1 MTEKQK
7 IITKEWFEEL
17 RDQTISI
24 FLDIENNNSKS
35 IKKNKFSFKKWK
47 RKSSSTQDN
56 GGGTMG
62 IMYGDIFE
70 KVGVNVSTVH
80 GKFNNKFKKKI
91 PGADKTGK
99 FWASGISV
107 VAHMNSPFI
116 PSFHFNTR
124 FIVTENSWFGGG
136 MDMTPTFK
144 NIKNKNILHESLKKM
159 CDQHNKRYY
168 KKFSKECDEYFY
180 LPHRKETRGDGGIFF
195 EHLNTNKFEED
206 FAFTKDTG
214 KSFLDIAPQIIIE
227 NIEKKWTENDKIKQ
241 KIKRGRYAE
250 FNLLYDRG
258 TRFGLETGGNIDAIL
273 MSMPPEA
280 IWK

>member
-1 MTEKQK
+1 VTEKQK

-24 FLDIENNNSKS
+24 FLDIENDNSKS

-80 GKFNNKFKKKI
+80 GKFNNKFKKQI

-144 NIKNKNILHESLKKM
+144 NIKDKNILHKSLKKM

-195 EHLNTNKFEED
+195 DHINTNKFEED

>member
-1 MTEKQK
+1 MIEKQK
-7 IITKEWFEEL
+7 IITQDWFEDL
-17 RDQTISI
+17 RKETIKV
-24 FLDIENNNSKS
+24 FLDIENNNSRS
-35 IKKNKFSFKKWK
+35 SKKNNFNFKKWK
-47 RKSSSTQDN
+47 RKSGNTKDN

-62 IMYGDIFE
+62 ILYGDVFE

-80 GKFNNKFKKKI
+80 GKFSSKFKKQI
-91 PGADKTGK
+91 PGAGKSGK

-124 FIVTENSWFGGG
+124 FIVTESSWFGGG
-136 MDMTPTFK
+136 MDMTPAFK
-144 NIKNKNILHESLKKM
+144 DIKNKNTLHQNLKKM
-159 CDQHNKRYY
+159 CDMHNKKYY

-195 EHLNTNKFEED
+195 DRLNTKRFEND
-206 FAFTKDTG
+206 FAFVKDTG
-214 KSFLDIAPQIIIE
+214 KLFIEIVPKIISR
-227 NIEKKWTENDKIKQ
+227 NIKKKWTKDDKRKQ
-241 KIKRGRYAE
+241 EIKRGRYAE

-258 TRFGLETGGNIDAIL
+258 TKFGLETDGNIDAIL
-273 MSMPPEA
+273 MSMPPKA

>member
-144 NIKNKNILHESLKKM
+144 NLKNKNILHKSLKKM

>member
-1 MTEKQK
+1 MIEKQK
-7 IITKEWFEEL
+7 IITQDWFEDL
-17 RDQTISI
+17 RKETIKV
-24 FLDIENNNSKS
+24 FLDIENNNSRS
-35 IKKNKFSFKKWK
+35 SKKNNFNFKKWK
-47 RKSSSTQDN
+47 RKSGNTKDN

-62 IMYGDIFE
+62 ILYGDVFE

-80 GKFNNKFKKKI
+80 GKFSSKFKKQI
-91 PGADKTGK
+91 PGAGKSGK

-124 FIVTENSWFGGG
+124 FIVTESSWFGGG
-136 MDMTPTFK
+136 MDMTPAFK
-144 NIKNKNILHESLKKM
+144 DIKNKNTLHQDLKKM
-159 CDQHNKRYY
+159 CDMHNKKYY

-195 EHLNTNKFEED
+195 DRLNTKRFEND
-206 FAFTKDTG
+206 FAFVKDTG
-214 KSFLDIAPQIIIE
+214 KLFIEIVPKIISR
-227 NIEKKWTENDKIKQ
+227 NIKKKWTKDDKRKQ
-241 KIKRGRYAE
+241 EIKRGRYAE

-258 TRFGLETGGNIDAIL
+258 TKFGLETDGNIDAIL
-273 MSMPPEA
+273 MSMPPKA

>member
-1 MTEKQK
+1 VTEKQK

-144 NIKNKNILHESLKKM
+144 NIKDKNILHKSLKKM

-195 EHLNTNKFEED
+195 DHINTNKFEED

>member
-1 MTEKQK
+1 VIEKQK

-17 RDQTISI
+17 RNQTISI
-24 FLDIENNNSKS
+24 FLDIENDNSKS

-80 GKFNNKFKKKI
+80 GKFNNKFKKQI

-144 NIKNKNILHESLKKM
+144 NIKDKNILHKSLKKM

-195 EHLNTNKFEED
+195 DHINTNKFEED

-258 TRFGLETGGNIDAIL
+258 TRFGIETGGNIDAIL

>member
-1 MTEKQK
+1 MIEKQK
-7 IITKEWFEEL
+7 IITQDWFEDL
-17 RDQTISI
+17 RKETIKV
-24 FLDIENNNSKS
+24 FLDIENNNSRS
-35 IKKNKFSFKKWK
+35 SKKNNFNFKKWK
-47 RKSSSTQDN
+47 RKSVNTKDN

-62 IMYGDIFE
+62 ILYGDVFE

-80 GKFNNKFKKKI
+80 GKFSSKFKKQI
-91 PGADKTGK
+91 PGAGKSGK

-124 FIVTENSWFGGG
+124 FIVTESSWFGGG
-136 MDMTPTFK
+136 MDMTPAFK
-144 NIKNKNILHESLKKM
+144 DIKNKNTLHQDLKKM
-159 CDQHNKRYY
+159 CDMHNKKYY

-195 EHLNTNKFEED
+195 DRLNTKSFEND
-206 FAFTKDTG
+206 FAFVKDTG
-214 KSFLDIAPQIIIE
+214 KLFIEIVPKIISR
-227 NIEKKWTENDKIKQ
+227 NIKKKWTKDDKRKQ
-241 KIKRGRYAE
+241 EIKRGRYAE

-258 TRFGLETGGNIDAIL
+258 TKFGLETDGNIDAIL
-273 MSMPPEA
+273 MSMPPKA

>member
-144 NIKNKNILHESLKKM
+144 NIKDKNILHKSLKKM

-195 EHLNTNKFEED
+195 DHINTNKFEED

>member
-1 MTEKQK
+1 VTEKQK

-144 NIKNKNILHESLKKM
+144 NLKNKNILHKSLKKM

-206 FAFTKDTG
+206 FAFAKDTG

>member
-1 MTEKQK
+1 MIEKQK
-7 IITKEWFEEL
+7 IITKDWFEDL
-17 RDQTISI
+17 RKEII
-24 FLDIENNNSKS
+24 KVFLDIENNNSRS
-35 IKKNKFSFKKWK
+35 SKKNNFNFKKWK
-47 RKSSSTQDN
+47 RKSGNTKDN

-62 IMYGDIFE
+62 ILYGDVFE

-80 GKFNNKFKKKI
+80 GKFSSKFKKQI
-91 PGADKTGK
+91 PGAGKSGK

-124 FIVTENSWFGGG
+124 FIVTESSWFGGG
-136 MDMTPTFK
+136 MDMTPAFK
-144 NIKNKNILHESLKKM
+144 DIKNKNTLHQNLKKM
-159 CDQHNKRYY
+159 CDMHNKKYY

-195 EHLNTNKFEED
+195 DRLNTKRFEND
-206 FAFTKDTG
+206 FAFVKDTG
-214 KSFLDIAPQIIIE
+214 KSFIEIVPKIILR
-227 NIEKKWTENDKIKQ
+227 NIKKKWTKDDKRKQ
-241 KIKRGRYAE
+241 EIKRGRYAE

-258 TRFGLETGGNIDAIL
+258 TKFGLETDGNIDAIL
-273 MSMPPEA
+273 MSMPPKA

>member
-1 MTEKQK
+1 MIEKQK
-7 IITKEWFEEL
+7 IITKDWFEDL
-17 RDQTISI
+17 RKKTIKV
-24 FLDIENNNSKS
+24 FLDIENNNSRS
-35 IKKNKFSFKKWK
+35 SKKNNFNFKKWK
-47 RKSSSTQDN
+47 RKSGSTKDN

-62 IMYGDIFE
+62 ILYGDVFE

-80 GKFNNKFKKKI
+80 GKFSSKFKKQI
-91 PGADKTGK
+91 PGAGKSGK

-124 FIVTENSWFGGG
+124 FIVTESSWFGGG
-136 MDMTPTFK
+136 MDMTPAFK
-144 NIKNKNILHESLKKM
+144 DIKNKNTLYQNLKKM
-159 CDQHNKRYY
+159 CDMHNKKYY

-195 EHLNTNKFEED
+195 DRLNTKRFEND
-206 FAFTKDTG
+206 FAFVKDTG
-214 KSFLDIAPQIIIE
+214 KSFIEIVPKIISR
-227 NIEKKWTENDKIKQ
+227 NIKKKWTKDDKRKQ
-241 KIKRGRYAE
+241 EIKRGRYAE

-258 TRFGLETGGNIDAIL
+258 TKFGLETDGNIDAIL
-273 MSMPPEA
+273 MSMPPKA

>member
-7 IITKEWFEEL
+7 IIAKEWFEEL

-47 RKSSSTQDN
+47 RKSSGTQDN

-144 NIKNKNILHESLKKM
+144 NIKNKNILHKSLKKM

>member
-91 PGADKTGK
+91 LGADKTGK

-144 NIKNKNILHESLKKM
+144 NLKNKNILHKSLKKM

>member
-1 MTEKQK
+1 
-7 IITKEWFEEL
+7 
-17 RDQTISI
+17 
-24 FLDIENNNSKS
+24 
-35 IKKNKFSFKKWK
+35 
-47 RKSSSTQDN
+47 
-56 GGGTMG
+56 MG

-80 GKFNNKFKKKI
+80 GKFNNKFKKQI

-144 NIKNKNILHESLKKM
+144 NIKDKNILHKSLKKM

-195 EHLNTNKFEED
+195 DHINTNKFEED

>member
-35 IKKNKFSFKKWK
+35 IKENKFSFKKWK

-144 NIKNKNILHESLKKM
+144 NLKNKNILHKSLKKM

-214 KSFLDIAPQIIIE
+214 KSFLYIAPQIIIE

>member
-1 MTEKQK
+1 MIEKQK

-35 IKKNKFSFKKWK
+35 IKENKFSFKKWK

-80 GKFNNKFKKKI
+80 GKFNNKFKKQI

-144 NIKNKNILHESLKKM
+144 NIKDKNILHKSLKKM

>member
-1 MTEKQK
+1 MIEKHK
-7 IITKEWFEEL
+7 IITKDWFEDL
-17 RDQTISI
+17 RKETIKV
-24 FLDIENNNSKS
+24 FLDIENNNSRS
-35 IKKNKFSFKKWK
+35 SKKNNFNFKKWK
-47 RKSSSTQDN
+47 RKSGNTKDN

-62 IMYGDIFE
+62 ILYGDVFE

-80 GKFNNKFKKKI
+80 GKFSSKFKKQI
-91 PGADKTGK
+91 PGAGKSGK

-124 FIVTENSWFGGG
+124 FIVTESSWFGGG
-136 MDMTPTFK
+136 MDMTPAFK
-144 NIKNKNILHESLKKM
+144 DIKNKNTLHQNLKKM
-159 CDQHNKRYY
+159 CDMHNKKYY

-195 EHLNTNKFEED
+195 DRLNTKRFEND
-206 FAFTKDTG
+206 FAFVKDTG
-214 KSFLDIAPQIIIE
+214 KSFIEIVPKIISR
-227 NIEKKWTENDKIKQ
+227 NIKKKWTKDDKRKQ
-241 KIKRGRYAE
+241 EIKRGRYAE

-258 TRFGLETGGNIDAIL
+258 TKFGLETDGNIDAIL
-273 MSMPPEA
+273 MSMPPKA

>member
-1 MTEKQK
+1 MIEKQK
-7 IITKEWFEEL
+7 IITKDWFEDL
-17 RDQTISI
+17 RKKTIKV
-24 FLDIENNNSKS
+24 FLDIENNNSRS
-35 IKKNKFSFKKWK
+35 SEKNNFNFKKWK
-47 RKSSSTQDN
+47 RKSGSTKDN

-62 IMYGDIFE
+62 ILYGDVFE

-80 GKFNNKFKKKI
+80 GKFSSKFKKQI
-91 PGADKTGK
+91 PGAGKSGK

-124 FIVTENSWFGGG
+124 FIVTESSWFGGG

-144 NIKNKNILHESLKKM
+144 DIKNKNTLHQNLKKM
-159 CDQHNKRYY
+159 CDLHNKKYY

-195 EHLNTNKFEED
+195 DRLNTKRFEND
-206 FAFTKDTG
+206 FAFVKDTG
-214 KSFLDIAPQIIIE
+214 KSFIEIVPKIISR
-227 NIEKKWTENDKIKQ
+227 NIKKKWTKDDKRKQ
-241 KIKRGRYAE
+241 EIKRGRYAE

-258 TRFGLETGGNIDAIL
+258 TKFGLETDGNIDAIL
-273 MSMPPEA
+273 MSMPPKA

>member
-35 IKKNKFSFKKWK
+35 IKENKFSFKKWK

-80 GKFNNKFKKKI
+80 GKFNNKFKKQI

-144 NIKNKNILHESLKKM
+144 NIKNKNILHKSLKKM

>member
-35 IKKNKFSFKKWK
+35 IKENKFSFKKWK

-144 NIKNKNILHESLKKM
+144 NIKNKNILHKSLKKM

>member
-1 MTEKQK
+1 MIEKQK
-7 IITKEWFEEL
+7 IITKDWFEDL
-17 RDQTISI
+17 RKEII
-24 FLDIENNNSKS
+24 KVFLDIENNNSRS
-35 IKKNKFSFKKWK
+35 SKKNNFNFKKWK
-47 RKSSSTQDN
+47 RKSGNTKDN

-62 IMYGDIFE
+62 IFYGDVFE

-80 GKFNNKFKKKI
+80 GKFSSKFKKQI
-91 PGADKTGK
+91 PGAEKSGK

-124 FIVTENSWFGGG
+124 FIVTESSWFGGG
-136 MDMTPTFK
+136 MDMTPAFK
-144 NIKNKNILHESLKKM
+144 DIKNKNTLHQNLKKM
-159 CDQHNKRYY
+159 CDMHDKKYY

-195 EHLNTNKFEED
+195 DRLNTKRFEND
-206 FAFTKDTG
+206 FAFVKDTG
-214 KSFLDIAPQIIIE
+214 KAFIEIVPKIILR
-227 NIEKKWTENDKIKQ
+227 NIKKKWTKDDKRKQ
-241 KIKRGRYAE
+241 EIKRGRYAE

-258 TRFGLETGGNIDAIL
+258 TKFGLETDGNIDAIL
-273 MSMPPEA
+273 MSMPPKA

>member
-1 MTEKQK
+1 MIEKQK
-7 IITKEWFEEL
+7 IITKDWFEDL
-17 RDQTISI
+17 RKEII
-24 FLDIENNNSKS
+24 KVFLDIENNNSRS
-35 IKKNKFSFKKWK
+35 SKKNSFNFKKWK
-47 RKSSSTQDN
+47 RKPGSTKDS

-62 IMYGDIFE
+62 ILYGDVFE

-80 GKFNNKFKKKI
+80 GKFSSKFKKQI
-91 PGADKTGK
+91 PGTGKSGK

-124 FIVTENSWFGGG
+124 FIVTESSWFGGG
-136 MDMTPTFK
+136 MDMTPAFRD
-144 NIKNKNILHESLKKM
+144 IKNKNTLHQNLKKM
-159 CDQHNKRYY
+159 CDMHNKKYY

-195 EHLNTNKFEED
+195 DRLNTKKFEND
-206 FAFTKDTG
+206 FAFVKDTG
-214 KSFLDIAPQIIIE
+214 KSFIEIVPKIISR
-227 NIEKKWTENDKIKQ
+227 NIKKKWTKNDKRKQ
-241 KIKRGRYAE
+241 EIKRGRYAE

-258 TRFGLETGGNIDAIL
+258 TKFGLETDGNIDAIL
-273 MSMPPEA
+273 MSMPPKA

>member
-1 MTEKQK
+1 VTEKQK

-144 NIKNKNILHESLKKM
+144 NIKNKNILHKSLKKM

-206 FAFTKDTG
+206 FAFAKDTG

>member
-47 RKSSSTQDN
+47 RKSSSAQDN

-144 NIKNKNILHESLKKM
+144 NIKNKNILHKSLKKM

-206 FAFTKDTG
+206 FAFAKDTG

>member
-17 RDQTISI
+17 RDRTISI

-47 RKSSSTQDN
+47 RKSSSAQDN

-144 NIKNKNILHESLKKM
+144 NLKNKNILHKSLKKM

>member
-1 MTEKQK
+1 VIEKQK

-17 RDQTISI
+17 RNQTISI
-24 FLDIENNNSKS
+24 FLDIENDNSKS

-80 GKFNNKFKKKI
+80 GKFNNKFKKQI

-144 NIKNKNILHESLKKM
+144 NIKDKNILHKSLKKM

>member
-47 RKSSSTQDN
+47 RKSSSAQDN

-80 GKFNNKFKKKI
+80 GKFNNKFKEKI
-91 PGADKTGK
+91 LGADKTGK

-144 NIKNKNILHESLKKM
+144 NIKNKNILHKSLKKM

-227 NIEKKWTENDKIKQ
+227 NIEKKWTKNDKIKQ

>member
-144 NIKNKNILHESLKKM
+144 NIKDKNILHKSLKKM